1 MTTALSHPPKVPNLP
16 SWCKRTT
23 VGLEIGKK
31 VTFKEW
37 SKSFETLEKTGR
49 GHQWW
54 IGDSLNEGESRFP
67 EDYAQ
72 VLDPIEEEKRE
83 NEGRG
88 ETYRQ
93 YQQVAFRVPIRRRR
107 QKLYFG
113 HHQTVAYLEEEEQE
127 HWLDLAEQEGWSVDK
142 LRRKIKK
149 AREGGSENDPALD
162 LLVLQ
167 DPLIRQWLED
177 YKALVVHHDD
187 ELGDLI
193 KANDL
198 TGAKFLHRMTLAHIE
213 HADRQLERTE
223 ATDCGLIK
231 KALGFLITATIDVI
245 GRCMRNRGFFMSDA
259 DLSVRLEYLTD
270 PAVNEV
276 RKEKAETLRH
286 EGQKGDVVW
295 EYKLPKA
302 NGQQA
307 KQAEADRDDEWI

>member
-1 MTTALSHPPKVPNLP
+1 MMTALSEAPKVPNLP

-23 VGLEIGKK
+23 TGLEISKTI
-31 VTFKEW
+31 TFAEW
-37 SKSFETLEKTGR
+37 TKAFQTLEKTGR

-54 IGDSLNEGESRFP
+54 IGDGLNEGEQRFG

-83 NEGRG
+83 NEGKG

-93 YQQVAFRVPIRRRR
+93 YQQVACRIERGRRRPN
-107 QKLYFG
+107 LYFG
-113 HHQTVAYLEEEEQE
+113 HHHAVAYLHVEEQE
-127 HWLDLAEQEGWSVDK
+127 HWLDLAAQEGWSVDK

-177 YKALVVHHDD
+177 YKSLIAHHDD
-187 ELGDLI
+187 QLGDLI
-193 KANDL
+193 EANQL
-198 TGAKFLHRMTLAHIE
+198 VGAKFLHRMTLAHIE

-223 ATDCGLIK
+223 AIDCGVIK
-231 KALGFLITATIDVI
+231 KALGFLLTATIEVI
-245 GRCMRNRGFFMSDA
+245 GRCMRNRGFFMSEA
-259 DLSVRLEYLTD
+259 DLSARLDYLTD
-270 PAVNEV
+270 AAVAEV
-276 RKEKAETLRH
+276 KKEKAEELRH

-295 EYKLPKA
+295 QYKLPKT
-302 NGQQA
+302 NGQPA
-307 KQAEADRDDEWI
+307 KQAEPDRDNEWI